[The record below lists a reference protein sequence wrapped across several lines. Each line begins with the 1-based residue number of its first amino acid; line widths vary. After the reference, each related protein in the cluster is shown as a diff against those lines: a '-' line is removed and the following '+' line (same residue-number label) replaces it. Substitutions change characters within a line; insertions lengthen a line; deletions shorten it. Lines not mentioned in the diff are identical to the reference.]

1 VAATNIFEAIT
12 FRFVGILAA
21 KSKIRN
27 GVNMDWT
34 GKQVLVTGAGG
45 FIASHLVE
53 QLVRQG
59 ARVRAFTRYNSRN
72 DVGMLRWIAP
82 DVFSQLEIVQ
92 GDLRD
97 AEAMRSA
104 VRGADTV
111 FHLGALIAIPYSYVN
126 PREVIETNVMGTV
139 NVLMAARDFGV
150 RRVVHTSTSEVYGT
164 AQYTPID
171 EAHPLQA
178 QSPYSA
184 SKIGADKIAE
194 SFYRSFEVP
203 VVTLRPFNTYGPRQ
217 SARAVIPTIITQTLT
232 QDTVKLG
239 NLDPAR
245 DFTFVADT
253 ANGFICAA
261 EAENVLG
268 QEVNL
273 GNDNTIRIGDLVE
286 QIFGM
291 IGKQPKIVTDLQR
304 IRPNKSEVMKLW
316 ASNQKAKELIGWEPR
331 ISLDEGLR
339 FTIEWISAH
348 LDLYRPDQY
357 TV

>member
-1 VAATNIFEAIT
+1 MNW
-12 FRFVGILAA
+12 
-21 KSKIRN
+21 S
-27 GVNMDWT
+27 

-53 QLVRQG
+53 RLVSEG
-59 ARVRAFTRYNSRN
+59 AQVRAFVRYTSRN
-72 DVGMLRWIAP
+72 DVGMLRLISP
-82 DVFSQLEIVQ
+82 DVFSQLEIAR

-97 AEAMRSA
+97 MEAVRDA
-104 VRGADTV
+104 VRGVDTI

-126 PREVIETNVMGTV
+126 PREVIDVNIMGTL
-139 NVLMAARDFGV
+139 NVLMAARDFNV

-171 EAHPLQA
+171 ESHPLQG

-194 SFYRSFEVP
+194 SFYRSFDVP
-203 VVTLRPFNTYGPRQ
+203 VTTLRPFNTYGPRQ
-217 SARAVIPTIITQTLT
+217 SMRAVIPTIITQTLT
-232 QDTVKLG
+232 RNEVKLG
-239 NLDPAR
+239 SLDPSR
-245 DFTFVADT
+245 DFTFVKDT
-253 ANGFICAA
+253 VNGFMCMA

-273 GNDNTIRIGDLVE
+273 GNDNTIRIGDLVDK
-286 QIFGM
+286 IFGI
-291 IGKQPKIVTDLQR
+291 IGKTHNVVVDVQR
-304 IRPNKSEVMKLW
+304 VRPGKSEVMKLW
-316 ASNQKAKELIGWEPR
+316 ASNQKAKELIGWKPR
-331 ISLDEGLR
+331 VSLDEGLR
-339 FTIEWISAH
+339 LTIEWISSH